1 MLQKFMI
8 ALCAVFALS
17 ACGGDDQDDQSRIV
31 LNPPEDLNAGEDEE
45 PEEEPEEEEPEEE
58 PPVEPWVSVTFDA
71 ETDIDSWEAVCVSA
85 DCNATTTLAY
95 NADAQA
101 MDVTPDWLTAGDEI
115 EVSTPIDPEIAD
127 LSGGFAHL
135 NLFVPVSHS
144 GMIAQVFFQDASDR
158 KGYIGYTTTTAGWN
172 TFYLESIALDDFGF
186 ANEGFDLTAINRMG
200 VQIQSAEGFLE
211 LNDTL
216 HIDDAIISSE
226 AITVEEKPV
235 MPVTLEP
242 LATGDES
249 FTFDSDV
256 QGWSNDGSAGSAVS
270 HDADAGALVITPDWD
285 NADEG
290 GNRPKAMGITTNV
303 ISNATV
309 RMIVTLTEAQIEGG
323 IGVQPYIQQ
332 NADPF
337 TQVFGSITT
346 TGLVAGDNLITY
358 EAGELENAMRIGV
371 QLVGPITGGE
381 ADVALIKQVEIDLPD
396 AGGTEEPSLDPLT
409 AGDESFT
416 FASDVEGWGV
426 DGSSGS
432 SVSHDATA
440 EALVIEP
447 DWDNAD
453 ETNNRPKAMGVTTN
467 VITGATV
474 RFVVTLTQ
482 AHVDAG
488 LQLQPYSQQNS
499 GDFSQDFGG
508 YISSLTEGDNELSYT
523 VPASL
528 ANAQRFGIQLIG
540 GTTPSGENVLVKQVE
555 VDLAE

>member
-45 PEEEPEEEEPEEE
+45 SEEEEEPEEE

-85 DCNATTTLAY
+85 ECNATTTLAY

-256 QGWSNDGSAGSAVS
+256 QGWTNDGSAGSAVS

-309 RMIVTLTEAQIEGG
+309 RMIVTLTEAQVEGG

-337 TQVFGSITT
+337 NQVFGSITT

-381 ADVALIKQVEIDLPD
+381 ADVALIKQVEIDLPEGNGEETNSGITVD
-396 AGGTEEPSLDPLT
+396 MTSGWRASGDLTVSYSEAGVSYQPE
-409 AGDESFT
+409 A
-416 FASDVEGWGV
+416 ASDQMVFDPAGPADYAGADIVFTYEVDQAFIDSGANLQPFFQLKDYASWDYHFCWIGNGDLALGEQTFTCTIPATLENDNAPTIPDGQTAQVGV
-426 DGSSGS
+426 QTNGGGAGTVTIS
-432 SVSHDATA
+432 SVT
-440 EALVIEP
+440 I
-447 DWDNAD
+447 N
-453 ETNNRPKAMGVTTN
+453 
-467 VITGATV
+467 
-474 RFVVTLTQ
+474 
-482 AHVDAG
+482 
-488 LQLQPYSQQNS
+488 
-499 GDFSQDFGG
+499 
-508 YISSLTEGDNELSYT
+508 
-523 VPASL
+523 
-528 ANAQRFGIQLIG
+528 
-540 GTTPSGENVLVKQVE
+540 
-555 VDLAE
+555 LAE